1 MEVVRLRGVVG
12 VVVEDGKTSS
22 GGMFSPRV
30 RESLANFL
38 RFSSTVRTWGGR
50 GEVVVIVDCMLKLED
65 VGERAFEALVT
76 AGLEGFILAVRG
88 TGSDRS

>member
-1 MEVVRLRGVVG
+1 ME
-12 VVVEDGKTSS
+12 EWKTSS

-38 RFSSTVRTWGGR
+38 RFSLAVRTWGGR
-50 GEVVVIVDCMLKLED
+50 EDIVVVVVVVVECMLKQED
-65 VGERAFEALVT
+65 VGELSVT
-76 AGLEGFILAVRG
+76 SGLEGFILRG